1 MYIFACIEFCTD
13 IVVEYEFGHFSR
25 SRVQMHIQR
34 RLNVHMLI
42 ESISVKSCDTIFT
55 KIVVKLKENTK
66 YIHEQETKSLN
77 ILKI

>member
-1 MYIFACIEFCTD
+1 
-13 IVVEYEFGHFSR
+13 
-25 SRVQMHIQR
+25 MHIQR